1 MKVIAG
7 LGNPGR
13 DYARTPHN
21 AGFRAVDALAAS
33 LGAAWK
39 NEPKFKAETAR
50 ATCAAGP
57 LLLVKPQ
64 TFMNLSGDSIAPL
77 LGFYK
82 VPASDL
88 VVLSDE
94 VNLPPGRVRVRPGGS
109 AGGHNGL
116 KSVAE
121 RLGTTAFTR
130 VRVGVGMGHHP
141 VSGLVARVLGRIE
154 PEDEAAVAAG
164 EKLAAEAA
172 LCAAEKGA
180 DFAMN
185 KFNGPETVET
195 RTPVQDKTKEPTQ

>member
-21 AGFRAVDALAAS
+21 AGFRVVDALAAS
-33 LGAAWK
+33 LGASWR
-39 NEPKFKAETAR
+39 NEAKFKAEIAR
-50 ATCAAGP
+50 AACAAGP

-64 TFMNLSGDSIAPL
+64 TFMNLSGDSLAPL

-82 VPASDL
+82 VPAGDL
-88 VVLSDE
+88 VVVSDE

-121 RLGTTAFTR
+121 RLGTQAFVR
-130 VRVGVGMGHHP
+130 VRVGVGMGHRP
-141 VSGLVARVLGRIE
+141 VSDLAARVLGRIE
-154 PEDEAAVAAG
+154 PEDEAAVESG
-164 EKLAAEAA
+164 IRLAADAA
-172 LCAAEKGA
+172 LCAAIQGA
-180 DFAMN
+180 EFAMN
-185 KFNGPETVET
+185 KYNGPEVVNS
-195 RTPVQDKTKEPTQ
+195 PSHQSNS